1 MLAAA
6 TNLVTKT
13 DFSNWIAASSTT
25 LTDGSGYLGEPSKIF
40 EASGGTHR
48 TFRTPPIET
57 TAGTTYT
64 GSFWIRRVSGT
75 GTIQLYHQYSAQGN
89 LTNITSEISEEW
101 TRVER
106 TFTGNASNGD
116 IWFGIWVNTQGD
128 SVEIAMPQVE
138 EGSVAT
144 SFSSL
149 PPTASN
155 LGLVATL
162 DNRVSG
168 GANATQ
174 TTATKQPRAHV
185 PVGDGHLYIPAVS
198 SNFAS
203 VNAPV
208 IPATADFDI
217 SIDFIINQFASGTG
231 YSHLL
236 SQYQGSVSG
245 RLHFGFYDHQ
255 KLLYFFCGGDGTNP
269 SIDIRTSVD
278 AITEGQEHTAR
289 VTRVGNT
296 VALYLDG
303 SLQQTAT
310 SGVAILQTSTTQIG
324 WGNGRGLNGAILS
337 VSEGSNTNI
346 DFSDADHKASSFT
359 CSTGQTVT
367 INKSNTEDP
376 ATLVRRPFL
385 RFDGSDN
392 FMSGLFNQSL
402 TSGGYM
408 FVAFSVN
415 YGSETYARV
424 FAVNSTDPD
433 ETDYNNPRG
442 LAFSLRQTT
451 ADKVGWYYNN
461 AFQDGHDG
469 TYDEDI
475 GAVLHEL
482 KAVDGEQVSKVNNA
496 DAKTKSL
503 DLSGLSSEKFT
514 IGGRYD
520 GNGNAA
526 IDLEYLY
533 LFDETLTDGEATKV
547 RDYINSASS
556 IF

>member
-1 MLAAA
+1 MLAAGGGEA
-6 TNLVTKT
+6 ANLDLVPT
-13 DFSNWIAASSTT
+13 FS
-25 LTDGSGYLGEPSKIF
+25 
-40 EASGGTHR
+40 
-48 TFRTPPIET
+48 
-57 TAGTTYT
+57 
-64 GSFWIRRVSGT
+64 
-75 GTIQLYHQYSAQGN
+75 
-89 LTNITSEISEEW
+89 
-101 TRVER
+101 
-106 TFTGNASNGD
+106 
-116 IWFGIWVNTQGD
+116 
-128 SVEIAMPQVE
+128 
-138 EGSVAT
+138 
-144 SFSSL
+144 
-149 PPTASN
+149 
-155 LGLVATL
+155 
-162 DNRVSG
+162 NRVSG
-168 GANATQ
+168 GADATQ

-185 PVGDGHLYIPAVS
+185 PLGDGHLYLSGVSGNYASVPDADNLDGFDDFALEFVGASEDWHAGTALSLIGKYRPSVS
-198 SNFAS
+198 SYVVRLQANGTIFILYSSSTTDYTAYSNAS
-203 VNAPV
+203 HNLVDGAKGGIRV
-208 IPATADFDI
+208 IRDG
-217 SIDFIINQFASGTG
+217 SS
-231 YSHLL
+231 LL
-236 SQYQGSVSG
+236 FYENLYQGSGWQQIGTAVSG
-245 RLHFGFYDHQ
+245 NSATLANRGHQ
-255 KLLYFFCGGDGTNP
+255 VEIGSYNYGISYPFNGPVLTTKIWNSASPD
-269 SIDIRTSVD
+269 
-278 AITEGQEHTAR
+278 TASP
-289 VTRVGNT
+289 V
-296 VALYLDG
+296 LD
-303 SLQQTAT
+303 
-310 SGVAILQTSTTQIG
+310 V
-324 WGNGRGLNGAILS
+324 
-337 VSEGSNTNI
+337 
-346 DFSDADHKASSFT
+346 DFSDGDHKASSFD